1 MQKERGWSLPPNS
14 AIFMGPVEAML
25 LGIGGVS
32 SSVWRSSLS
41 GFIRP
46 SVIANGASSLPVS
59 STPLAG
65 QWVSTEIS
73 DAPAIVRRG
82 SVRPTILLRLLGLGA
97 RCGERDLI
105 APLWGLSAGGEW
117 IRTFSSAM
125 PRRQRGRLHSAASQE
140 FWTDRLSAR
149 RYDPSSVGLGKIN
162 REVSAARGATRPSKP
177 LPVSCGTESSNPFP
191 SCGESANWAGDPT
204 LFGVGTEA
212 IGRHKKE
219 AITGIHRFTV
229 LAY

>member
-125 PRRQRGRLHSAASQE
+125 PADSAGAFIRRLRRSFGPIDYRRGGMIRAASASAKSIERFQ
-140 FWTDRLSAR
+140 RLEEPLAPR
-149 RYDPSSVGLGKIN
+149 NRYLSRAELKVRIHSPP
-162 REVSAARGATRPSKP
+162 AASLQTEPATQPCSELEPKRSG
-177 LPVSCGTESSNPFP
+177 GT
-191 SCGESANWAGDPT
+191 
-204 LFGVGTEA
+204 
-212 IGRHKKE
+212 KKK
-219 AITGIHRFTV
+219 R
-229 LAY
+229 

>member
-1 MQKERGWSLPPNS
+1 LPPNS

-191 SCGESANWAGDPT
+191 SCGESAN
-204 LFGVGTEA
+204 
-212 IGRHKKE
+212 
-219 AITGIHRFTV
+219 
-229 LAY
+229 